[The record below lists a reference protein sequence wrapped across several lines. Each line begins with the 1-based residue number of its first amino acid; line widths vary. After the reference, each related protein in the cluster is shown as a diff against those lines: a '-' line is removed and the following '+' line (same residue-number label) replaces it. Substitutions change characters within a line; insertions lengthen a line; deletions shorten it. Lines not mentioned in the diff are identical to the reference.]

1 MLSLEPL
8 LNERLRQIDGLLGVY
23 GLPDLAQAES
33 TGKRAPCVYLVFDG
47 YRVLESSANQQL
59 ARLETRY
66 LVIVSVK
73 HVAKAADGEPARS
86 ASAPWVNA
94 VLDQLL
100 GWKPSRDFT
109 PLALEAAPRI
119 EYVAGHLLFPLAFSS
134 VHVVQGAREAER

>member
-23 GLPDLAQAES
+23 GLPELAQAES
-33 TGKRAPCVYLVFDG
+33 SGKRSPCVYLVFDG
-47 YRVLESSANQQL
+47 YRVLESSSNKQS
-59 ARLETRY
+59 ARVDVRY
-66 LVIVSVK
+66 LVVVSVK
-73 HVAKAADGEPARS
+73 QVAKAADGEPARS

-94 VLDQLL
+94 VLGHLL
-100 GWKPSRDFT
+100 GWRPSRDFT

-134 VHVVQGAREAER
+134 VHVVQGATEAER